1 MPAYLIAQVD
11 ITDPE
16 RYRDYTRHT
25 PRLVAEHGG
34 RFVAR
39 SAAPLVLE
47 GPPTTKRVVVIEFPS
62 VDSARSFYHSPDY
75 VRARA
80 IRTEAST
87 AQVLVVEGYPEADWQ
102 TALAAS
108 QLESF

>member
-11 ITDPE
+11 VTDPE

-47 GPPTTKRVVVIEFPS
+47 GLPSTKRMVVIEFPS
-62 VDSARSFYHSPDY
+62 VEKAKAFYDAPDY
-75 VRARA
+75 VRARG
-80 IRTEAST
+80 IRQEAST
-87 AQVLVVEGYPEADWQ
+87 AQVVVVEGYPEDEWKA
-102 TALAAS
+102 ALAAS